1 MLALRKVHAEK
12 GGLSV
17 DHVDVPD
24 PGPGEVRIK
33 VAASGICGTDLH
45 IYNWLPAYRH
55 IKLPIVMG
63 HEIAGVI
70 DGVGPGVANVK
81 VGDRVSVES
90 HIPCNSCTTCL
101 SGNAHVCGHTRY
113 PGIHINGGFASHVV
127 VPAQIAMP
135 IGPSLSFETA
145 ALMEPFGIAVHA
157 AQAGSGVSGMDVL
170 VAGCGP
176 IGLMSILAARAL
188 GANRIIATDVNAYR
202 LGHAMACGADRVV
215 DVSVEDVASVTKE
228 LTSGRGFD
236 VVIENSGAQESL
248 RAVGGLVSRGGE
260 IRLVGVPSGEV
271 ALDLKVWLNKGITVL
286 GLHGR
291 RLHATWVTA
300 FRLVEQRRVQLEPLI
315 SHTMGIEEGTRGFE
329 EAAAGRAVKV
339 LFMHNA

>member
-1 MLALRKVHAEK
+1 MLALRKVNAEK

-17 DHVDVPD
+17 DQVDVPD

-63 HEIAGVI
+63 HEIAGTI
-70 DGVGPGVANVK
+70 DATGPSVANVK

-90 HIPCNSCTTCL
+90 HIPCNVCTTCL

-127 VPAQIAMP
+127 LPAQIAIP
-135 IGPSLSFETA
+135 IGTSLSFETA
-145 ALMEPFGIAVHA
+145 AMMEPFGIAVHA
-157 AQAGSGVSGMDVL
+157 AQSGSGVSGMDVL
-170 VAGCGP
+170 IAGCGP

-188 GANRIIATDVNAYR
+188 GANRIVATDVNAYR
-202 LGHAMACGADRVV
+202 LGHAKACGADRTV
-215 DVSVEDVASVTKE
+215 DVSAEDVACITKD
-228 LTSGRGFD
+228 LTGGRGFD

-248 RAVGGLVSRGGE
+248 RAAGGLVSRGGE

-271 ALDLKVWLNKGITVL
+271 ALDLKAWLNKGITVF

-300 FRLVEQRRVQLEPLI
+300 FRLVEQGGVQLKPLV
-315 SHTMGIEEGTRGFE
+315 SHTLGIKEGTRGFE
-329 EAAAGRAVKV
+329 EAAAGRAIKV
-339 LFMHNA
+339 LFMHDA